1 MVTEIDIFIKY
12 LQEVKKMSRNTV
24 LSYHRDLLQMA
35 SYMGERGITEA
46 GKVTKTSLTS
56 YILFMEKEGK
66 ATTTISRMRSFT
78 MNFQRVKSDAILQSL
93 SMLQRLKRKRR

>member
-56 YILFMEKEGK
+56 YILFMEKEG
-66 ATTTISRMRSFT
+66 
-78 MNFQRVKSDAILQSL
+78 SDAILQSL

>member
-35 SYMGERGITEA
+35 SYMGERGITE
-46 GKVTKTSLTS
+46 GNEDQSDFL
-56 YILFMEKEGK
+56 Y
-66 ATTTISRMRSFT
+66 SFYG
-78 MNFQRVKSDAILQSL
+78 
-93 SMLQRLKRKRR
+93 KRRKGYHYHIAYAGIHEGVLSL